1 MKCKITKYF
10 SKKEISKWL
19 KEEKRTI
26 CGVFREIPF
35 SSNKTAKSS
44 RYLLI
49 ATVYTDTKKIANAGL
64 LFFLYLLPFEIS
76 SGVAIAIVV
85 QCIAAIF
92 YTEDY
97 TFVGNEYFSVGFYI
111 RIFFARIPLAVPTAM
126 IRE

>member
-19 KEEKRTI
+19 KEEKQTI

-49 ATVYTDTKKIANAGL
+49 ATVYTDIKRVLQRTIDKGPKALNIHQSL
-64 LFFLYLLPFEIS
+64 K
-76 SGVAIAIVV
+76 VA
-85 QCIAAIF
+85 
-92 YTEDY
+92 
-97 TFVGNEYFSVGFYI
+97 
-111 RIFFARIPLAVPTAM
+111 RP
-126 IRE
+126 